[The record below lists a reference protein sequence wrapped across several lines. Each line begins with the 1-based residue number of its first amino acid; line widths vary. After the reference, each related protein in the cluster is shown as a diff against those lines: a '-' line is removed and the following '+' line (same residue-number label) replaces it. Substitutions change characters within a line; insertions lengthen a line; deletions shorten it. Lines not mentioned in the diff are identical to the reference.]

1 MSNIQTG
8 AERMP
13 HDLSHLGFLAGQ
25 IGRLITIST
34 TLVIAGD
41 SFEMDAVGALR
52 LSPLRRGLAIDS
64 TVDIFT
70 FYVPHRHVY
79 GEQWIKFMKDG
90 VNATHLTT
98 VNTTGY
104 LDHAAFLVTTNP
116 DYNKILKDL
125 LQGYLKIYNNYV
137 KAPWMH
143 DGDEANPHELKQ
155 EDARY
160 GVRGCDGKNLVTAP
174 LPPETELSR
183 QMTTS
188 TTSVDIMG
196 LQAAYANLHTDQER
210 DYFMQRYHDVIS
222 SFGGKTSYDA
232 ENRPL
237 LVMRSNLWASGYAVD
252 GTDQKSLGR
261 FSGRVT
267 KTYKHSVPRFF
278 DPEHGTLF
286 TLALVRFPPTATT
299 AIHSLNAKGSL

>member
-34 TLVIAGD
+34 TPVIAGD

-79 GEQWIKFMKDG
+79 GEQWIKFVKDG
-90 VNATHLTT
+90 VNATPLPT

-104 LDHAAFLVTTNP
+104 IDHAAFLGTINP
-116 DYNKILKDL
+116 DTNKIPKHLF
-125 LQGYLKIYNNYV
+125 QGYLNIYNNF
-137 KAPWMH
+137 W
-143 DGDEANPHELKQ
+143 
-155 EDARY
+155 
-160 GVRGCDGKNLVTAP
+160 TAP
-174 LPPETELSR
+174 LPPQTELSR

-188 TTSVDIMG
+188 TTSIDIMG

-210 DYFMQRYHDVIS
+210 DYFMQRY
-222 SFGGKTSYDA
+222 
-232 ENRPL
+232 
-237 LVMRSNLWASGYAVD
+237 
-252 GTDQKSLGR
+252 
-261 FSGRVT
+261 
-267 KTYKHSVPRFF
+267 
-278 DPEHGTLF
+278 
-286 TLALVRFPPTATT
+286 
-299 AIHSLNAKGSL
+299 